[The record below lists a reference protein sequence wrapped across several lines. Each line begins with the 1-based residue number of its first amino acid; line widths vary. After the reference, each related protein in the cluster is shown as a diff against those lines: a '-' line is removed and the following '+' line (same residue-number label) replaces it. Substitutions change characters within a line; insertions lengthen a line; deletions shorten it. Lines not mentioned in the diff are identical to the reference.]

1 MSRTEFIIL
10 SRREPLVDL
19 LSIMNHGT
27 AVVHE
32 NDSAV
37 ALRQCAE
44 VLVRTATTY
53 AGFGFVAASPQA
65 ERVLGAA
72 MMLEPTIHGCRNGP
86 SIIFDINYASGTLL
100 ARAARKL
107 RDNGNQSSLVG
118 LVLNPLVETGPEI
131 CIAELDVVHVECGW
145 ESSEQCQS
153 SVDSSVELAC
163 RM

>member
-1 MSRTEFIIL
+1 
-10 SRREPLVDL
+10 VDL

-44 VLVRTATTY
+44 VLVRTATAY
-53 AGFGFVAASPQA
+53 AGFSIIAASPQA

-72 MMLEPTIHGCRNGP
+72 MMLEPSIHGRRNGP
-86 SIIFDINYASGTLL
+86 SIIFDINYASGTLI

-107 RDNGNQSSLVG
+107 RDNGNESSLVG
-118 LVLNPLVETGPEI
+118 LVLNPLVEIGSEI
-131 CIAELDVVHVECGW
+131 RIAELDVVHVECDW
-145 ESSEQCQS
+145 ESSEHCQS
-153 SVDSSVELAC
+153 RVDSSEVLALG
-163 RM
+163 M